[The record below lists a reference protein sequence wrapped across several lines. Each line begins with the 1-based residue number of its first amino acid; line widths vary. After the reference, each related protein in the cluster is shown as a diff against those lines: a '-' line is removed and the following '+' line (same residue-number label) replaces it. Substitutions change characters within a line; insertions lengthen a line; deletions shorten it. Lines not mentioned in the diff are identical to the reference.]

1 MTDKH
6 IRQRVQRQKE
16 LPTLSNIAQR
26 ILTAF
31 DTDDL
36 DVERIVSVLEKCPT
50 ITARLLGLANS
61 AFFGHSGRIHSL
73 RDAVFVLGLVTV
85 KSMAMGMAIAGSLDT
100 SRCPTFDVE
109 RYWMTAM
116 TTALLSQQLYTAM
129 PPELRPAGDS
139 VYLAGL
145 LHSIGLLVLV
155 HLYPEEM
162 NQALNSYRAA
172 PESRLAD
179 HIQAVLNTDHYQAG
193 IWLGSRWHF
202 PDNLLLV
209 MQYHYDRSYRGE
221 HWPLVLLSGAC
232 ARCANQMVDGRP
244 HTANED
250 ATFALF
256 GITPARLESVWQNTC
271 QQLEAIRE
279 MCLILARA

>member
-6 IRQRVQRQKE
+6 IRQLVQRQKE
-16 LPTLSNIAQR
+16 LPTLSNMAQR

-100 SRCPTFDVE
+100 SRCPAFDVE

-129 PPELRPAGDS
+129 PAELRPAGDS

-162 NQALNSYRAA
+162 NQALDSYRAA

-250 ATFALF
+250 ATFTLF
-256 GITPARLESVWQNTC
+256 GITPARLEGVWQNTC